1 MKLEEIMAQRVV
13 TVGMDDN
20 LDVIRKIFGKVRFH
34 HLVVIE
40 EENEVVGVI
49 SDRDVLKELS
59 PYLETSSEQD
69 RDLATLTR
77 KAHQIMSRQPI
88 TASPED
94 SIEKAAESLL
104 ENSISCLPVI
114 SEDQVLVGIV
124 TWKDILRN
132 LTIRS

>member
-1 MKLEEIMAQRVV
+1 MKLEKIMAQRVV

-20 LDVIRKIFGKVRFH
+20 LDVIRKIFEKVRFH

-59 PYLETSSEQD
+59 PYLETSSEQY